1 MWRIA
6 TATYSPGKSPPGPAP
21 AVERDELEADH
32 PRWRRVLLVT
42 PGDLVPVVS
51 VVVTCHNHGRFLRDA
66 VESVRQQTF
75 RDFEI
80 VVVDDGSVDD
90 TPTVVANLQG
100 IHCIRQAHQ
109 GLPAARNTGWRA
121 SRGNYLVFLDAD
133 DRLLPDALQSG
144 VDHVRAHPTAAFVS
158 GHYVMID
165 ADGVQGSMRDRPCVT
180 SDHYGALLRS
190 NYIGMHATVV
200 YRRETLRQFGGFDPS
215 LPACEDYDLY
225 LRVARLAP
233 VVCHPDLVAE
243 YRWHGGNLSRNNALM
258 LGSVLHVL
266 RRQRRHVRGHARY
279 EDAYR
284 EGLAYWR
291 HAFGDSLLWETA
303 RGVYTGASWFTTMR
317 MLTILLRYYPGGLA
331 RGAAKTA
338 RRLSGFQ

>member
-1 MWRIA
+1 MTQA
-6 TATYSPGKSPPGPAP
+6 TLAP
-21 AVERDELEADH
+21 I
-32 PRWRRVLLVT
+32 
-42 PGDLVPVVS
+42 VS
-51 VVVTCHNHGRFLRDA
+51 VVITCHNHGRFLRDA
-66 VESVRQQTF
+66 VDSVSRQTF

-80 VVVDDGSVDD
+80 IVVDDGSVDE

-100 IHCIRQAHQ
+100 IHCIRQDHR
-109 GLPAARNTGWRA
+109 GLSAARNTGWQS
-121 SRGNYLVFLDAD
+121 SRGTYLVFLDAD

-144 VDHVRAHPTAAFVS
+144 VGHVQAHPTAAFVS

-165 ADGVQGSMRDRPCVT
+165 ADGVQGAKNDSPCVT

-200 YRRETLRQFGGFDPS
+200 YRRETLSQFGGFDPS

-225 LRVARLAP
+225 LRIARLAP
-233 VVCHPDLVAE
+233 VVCHPDVVAE
-243 YRWHGGNLSRNNALM
+243 YRWHGGNMSRNNALM
-258 LGSVLHVL
+258 LGSVLRVL

-284 EGLAYWR
+284 EGLEFWR
-291 HAFGDSLLWETA
+291 RAFGDSLLWETA
-303 RGVYTGASWFTTMR
+303 QGVYSGASWLATMR
-317 MLTILLRYYPGGLA
+317 MLAILLRHYPRGLA

-338 RRLSGFQ
+338 RRLSGLR